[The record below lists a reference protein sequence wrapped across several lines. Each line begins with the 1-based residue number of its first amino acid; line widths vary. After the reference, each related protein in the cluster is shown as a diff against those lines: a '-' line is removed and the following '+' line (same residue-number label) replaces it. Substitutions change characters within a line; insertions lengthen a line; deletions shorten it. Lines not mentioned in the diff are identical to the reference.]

1 MKIAVV
7 ILNWN
12 GVLLLEQFF
21 TFCCEK
27 FSDAV
32 IYVADNASTD
42 TSIAY
47 VKTHFHPLVSENKG
61 NLALQAV

>member
-1 MKIAVV
+1 MIAVV

-21 TFCCEK
+21 TFCCKK

-47 VKTHFHPLVSENKG
+47 VKHISIR
-61 NLALQAV
+61 